1 MLTKHTH
8 KQTQTHTY
16 IINVSPYFILINKII
31 NKTKWNKWI
40 NTIRCNNV
48 QATNGATVKSF
59 NNYTVSA
66 LSRFSKNPFVGYF
79 KKGRIVL
86 DFEFEKKKVKTIKSK
101 KVVFF
106 SSLSSILFIINSFEL
121 FNCVNVNSSNVIY
134 HPHQLTRLSCTI
146 VKLCT
151 CHKKCHVSK
160 NENLPKKQHFVVA
173 FTKNKIKKT

>member
-1 MLTKHTH
+1 MKNPKIIQSKLNKKKSDANCLLTKHTH

-66 LSRFSKNPFVGYF
+66 LSLVLVKIHLLVILKKEELYLILSLRRKNSKRLRV
-79 KKGRIVL
+79 KKL
-86 DFEFEKKKVKTIKSK
+86 
-101 KVVFF
+101 FF
-106 SSLSSILFIINSFEL
+106 FLLSRLFYL
-121 FNCVNVNSSNVIY
+121 
-134 HPHQLTRLSCTI
+134 L
-146 VKLCT
+146 
-151 CHKKCHVSK
+151 
-160 NENLPKKQHFVVA
+160 
-173 FTKNKIKKT
+173 